1 MGNYFVY
8 ILYSVSFNRTYVGQT
23 NNLSDRL
30 TKHNSGRVRSTKAYR
45 PWILIH
51 SEPFLSRAEAMKKE
65 KWYKLN
71 IGRKKIREL
80 LSLYL
85 AEGNGLSV
93 PILSGRDPDS
103 VKTESD

>member
-1 MGNYFVY
+1 
-8 ILYSVSFNRTYVGQT
+8 
-23 NNLSDRL
+23 
-30 TKHNSGRVRSTKAYR
+30 
-45 PWILIH
+45 
-51 SEPFLSRAEAMKKE
+51 MKKE